1 MREKLL
7 EFKVDK
13 EIVLSEFLKEQ
24 LSKKFYRRLKY
35 LEAKIFVNNIP
46 YERYLK
52 VKENDIIKIIYEE
65 KSKEEKWPLYNKPLN
80 IYYEDK
86 YYLVCYKEPNL
97 LTIPTKACPISL
109 YQQLIAYLGED
120 SHISFLNRLDRE
132 TAGLV
137 LVAKDTYS
145 ANLLNPVKTNVKRK
159 YLALVEGELLG
170 SGTINKK
177 IKRSEDSNN
186 RIIADDGKEAIT
198 HYEVMWHNKNKS
210 LVRLELETGRTHQ
223 IRVHLASIGH
233 PIIGDGLYG
242 QKAEI
247 MCLESYYLG
256 FKSFYDNIYHEFKSE
271 GVIWQ
276 KQEN

>member
-65 KSKEEKWPLYNKPLN
+65 KRKKEKWPLYNKPLN

-177 IKRSEDSNN
+177 IKRSEDSNK

-198 HYEVMWHNKNKS
+198 HYEVVWHNKNKS